1 MNSAFTACKTA
12 QLDLFQG
19 TSYMG
24 ASLGTRFLLAN
35 SAVENMQ

>member
-1 MNSAFTACKTA
+1 VLLQHVKPPT